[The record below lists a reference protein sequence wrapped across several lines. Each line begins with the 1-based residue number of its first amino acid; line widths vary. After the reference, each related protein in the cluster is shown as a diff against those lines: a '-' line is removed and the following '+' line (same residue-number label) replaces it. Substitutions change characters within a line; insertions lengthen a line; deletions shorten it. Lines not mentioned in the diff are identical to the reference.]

1 MVERMEE
8 NLRRLK
14 KEQRQQVLALRKQ
27 LAPEEVARRSKAIR
41 KRFLALP
48 QVREAQTIMAYLD
61 TRNEVQT
68 FELIS
73 DLLKMGKRVG
83 VPITLLAEHRLIA
96 SELVAPEED
105 LQTGTYGIREP
116 RPGRERPIPP
126 PELDLIIVPGVAF
139 DPAGGRIGYGGGF
152 YDRFLAEM
160 QQTPGRQ
167 KPGAPASRQPVP
179 LVALAFELQVLER
192 VAREPHD
199 FLIDW
204 IVTEE
209 RLIDCRQQR
218 GADGRNQ

>member
-1 MVERMEE
+1 MEE
-8 NLRRLK
+8 GTEEKLRRLK
-14 KEQRQQVLALRKQ
+14 KEQRRQVLALRRQ
-27 LAPEEVARRSKAIR
+27 LALEEVARRSQAIW

-73 DLLKMGKRVG
+73 ALLKMGKRVG
-83 VPITLLAEHRLIA
+83 VPITLLAEHRLIV
-96 SELVAPEED
+96 SELVDPEED

-126 PELDLIIVPGVAF
+126 LELALIIVPGVAF

-160 QQTPGRQ
+160 RQTSGRQ
-167 KPGAPASRQPVP
+167 KPGAPASRQPAP

-209 RLIDCRQQR
+209 RLIDCRQHRR
-218 GADGRNQ
+218 GGGD